1 VDMNA
6 TTYPHLQSHP
16 LIFKVV
22 GLRLEIWMRWRLAF
36 CPAGLVQES
45 FLTNAHGG
53 VVGEREGA
61 LGAL

>member
-1 VDMNA
+1 
-6 TTYPHLQSHP
+6 
-16 LIFKVV
+16 
-22 GLRLEIWMRWRLAF
+22 LRLEIWMRWRLAF